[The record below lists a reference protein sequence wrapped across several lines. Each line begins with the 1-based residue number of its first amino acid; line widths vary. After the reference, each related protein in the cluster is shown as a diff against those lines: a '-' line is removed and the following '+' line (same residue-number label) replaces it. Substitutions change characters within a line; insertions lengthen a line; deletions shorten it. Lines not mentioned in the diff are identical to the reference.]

1 MSINL
6 PPEILAFKLLKT
18 VNKTKHQKTLVL
30 TGVNFSNK
38 ETIYE
43 DMKQSL
49 MKFIG
54 NSTENSVHIG
64 SNVKLEPEF
73 LAKHERELFKA
84 GYVKQPYGGNMRNLH
99 VGSCTENG
107 GQNCGLM
114 HMGKKRNPVG
124 MNGKLLKCKSC
135 GSYRHLVAE
144 CPDSW
149 ENMEKNT
156 RETKHYYVLNQ
167 RNSEKRISK
176 GLKMFEPE
184 EVNIPPKVAELSA
197 EMSSLKTEIRRLEAE
212 IIADKNRKREAEIIA
227 DKDRKQE
234 AEIIAD
240 KDRKQEEQT
249 RRFLESMVE
258 ELQQRILKLEKEK
271 QLAQEEKGYGIYQKE
286 VFIRDLQKE
295 QEVTV
300 KRNME
305 LMLFILLRD
314 NLSSGFE
321 KPSLKERIIQA
332 NQKNKLEEM
341 NVEKLKGMINEL
353 KVIQEYVEETK
364 QAILGIHKSVSERE
378 AGIGT
383 MIDMIKPEKKHCS
396 YSILRKWVFVVETE
410 KQVNQAIE
418 ILEMNGANKN
428 RLYYIHN
435 QLSQHILK
443 DADFLV

>member
-18 VNKTKHQKTLVL
+18 VNITKHQKMLVL

-49 MKFIG
+49 RQFIG
-54 NSTENSVHIG
+54 NSTENSVQLG

-84 GYVKQPYGGNMRNLH
+84 GYMKQPYGGNMRNIH
-99 VGSCTENG
+99 DGSCTENG
-107 GQNCGLM
+107 GQN

-156 RETKHYYVLNQ
+156 SETKHYYVLNQ

-176 GLKMFEPE
+176 GLKMFEPGE
-184 EVNIPPKVAELSA
+184 AYIPSKVAELSA
-197 EMSSLKTEIRRLEAE
+197 EMSSLKTEIRRLETE
-212 IIADKNRKREAEIIA
+212 IIADKDRKLEAEIIA
-227 DKDRKQE
+227 DKDRKLE

-271 QLAQEEKGYGIYQKE
+271 QLAQEEKEYGIYQKE
-286 VFIRDLQKE
+286 AFIRDLQKDKE
-295 QEVTV
+295 LTA
-300 KRNME
+300 KRNQE
-305 LMLFILLRD
+305 LMSVILF
-314 NLSSGFE
+314 GHF
-321 KPSLKERIIQA
+321 
-332 NQKNKLEEM
+332 
-341 NVEKLKGMINEL
+341 
-353 KVIQEYVEETK
+353 
-364 QAILGIHKSVSERE
+364 
-378 AGIGT
+378 
-383 MIDMIKPEKKHCS
+383 
-396 YSILRKWVFVVETE
+396 
-410 KQVNQAIE
+410 
-418 ILEMNGANKN
+418 
-428 RLYYIHN
+428 
-435 QLSQHILK
+435 
-443 DADFLV
+443 

>member
-1 MSINL
+1 MMTFNPPGLASKSYELYKQELLAWREVTEVCRSKQGIVIALTLPNEEPFKVRENVLNNLSLDELKGENGLDTLIQYLDVYLGKDDLSDRFEKYEDFENFQRTNGQNIREFIADFDSKYRKLLKMSINL

-18 VNKTKHQKTLVL
+18 VNITKHQKMLVL

-54 NSTENSVHIG
+54 NSIENSVHIG

-99 VGSCTENG
+99 GGSCTENG

-149 ENMEKNT
+149 ENMEKST

-184 EVNIPPKVAELSA
+184 KANIPSKVAELSA
-197 EMSSLKTEIRRLEAE
+197 EMSSLKTEIRRLEDE
-212 IIADKNRKREAEIIA
+212 IIADKDRKRETEIIA

-249 RRFLESMVE
+249 RRYLESMVE
-258 ELQQRILKLEKEK
+258 ELQQRILKLEKRETDRSR
-271 QLAQEEKGYGIYQKE
+271 G
-286 VFIRDLQKE
+286 
-295 QEVTV
+295 
-300 KRNME
+300 KRIWY
-305 LMLFILLRD
+305 L
-314 NLSSGFE
+314 
-321 KPSLKERIIQA
+321 
-332 NQKNKLEEM
+332 
-341 NVEKLKGMINEL
+341 
-353 KVIQEYVEETK
+353 
-364 QAILGIHKSVSERE
+364 SERSFYKRPTK
-378 AGIGT
+378 GT
-383 MIDMIKPEKKHCS
+383 RSNSKKEHGTD
-396 YSILRKWVFVVETE
+396 VV
-410 KQVNQAIE
+410 
-418 ILEMNGANKN
+418 
-428 RLYYIHN
+428 
-435 QLSQHILK
+435 
-443 DADFLV
+443 